1 RRVLF
6 RSVLDPRDRCS
17 ARPLAAH
24 PVISFESPHH
34 SVPPSPPCGERLRS
48 HHRCASC
55 TLPSSDI
62 IRLISGAGWQSFPA
76 QQIWT
81 SLFPRA
87 RRATGSTHRADASEV
102 ITNSRGRPD
111 RRGFLK
117 RSRALGRAAEL
128 TAAIGACSPDDA
140 GGSNGGSGGCD
151 GGGAAAEEA
160 NPDGTIHAAISYAV
174 GTKGYDPMST

>member
-34 SVPPSPPCGERLRS
+34 SVPPPPPCGERLRS

-81 SLFPRA
+81 SLFPVRA
-87 RRATGSTHRADASEV
+87 PRDRTNPPKECINGEHQLHRTD
-102 ITNSRGRPD
+102 RP
-111 RRGFLK
+111 
-117 RSRALGRAAEL
+117 
-128 TAAIGACSPDDA
+128 T
-140 GGSNGGSGGCD
+140 
-151 GGGAAAEEA
+151 
-160 NPDGTIHAAISYAV
+160 
-174 GTKGYDPMST
+174 